1 MRTHHYI
8 VRPLSAL
15 YPEINT
21 SSVSFLSLSF
31 SPSHRL
37 SASRFLFVPVGLN
50 LLAERLQPLLR
61 GDDHRVKVPD
71 YFSGPRARVPEEE
84 RGGGEDVVGW
94 RHMVLLDVAVYS
106 LLLHTSLHYALHA
119 HVRAHDKHTHT
130 HTHTHVYARTT
141 AVGRIQT
148 FALSLLPR
156 TPVLGMMPI

>member
-71 YFSGPRARVPEEE
+71 YFSGPRARLPAEETLE
-84 RGGGEDVVGW
+84 RGGGEDVFLVGDTC
-94 RHMVLLDVAVYS
+94 MVLLDVAVYS
-106 LLLHTSLHYALHA
+106 LLLHPPDTMHFMRTSRT
-119 HVRAHDKHTHT
+119 RAHDTHTYTHT
-130 HTHTHVYARTT
+130 HTYIRARTT
-141 AVGRIQT
+141 AVGEG
-148 FALSLLPR
+148 FKSSLSL
-156 TPVLGMMPI
+156 